1 MGIAEIK
8 ENYYS
13 TVAGKL
19 IEKFERRGIE
29 GHYFKNSASLVD
41 FVKKLIPEKSSV
53 SWGGSMTLLGT
64 GVLDY
69 LKTSNF
75 NLIDREKADTPEKIL
90 QIYRDAFSAD
100 YYFTGSNAITMDGK
114 LVNIDGTGNRV
125 AAICCG
131 PSFVLVVAG
140 MNKVVKDEVSAMDRI
155 KNFAAPMNS
164 ARLSRVTPCVD
175 SGKCEHCLAPECIC
189 SQTVI
194 TRRSG
199 IKGRI
204 KVLLVGETHGF

>member
-13 TVAGKL
+13 IVAEKL

-29 GHYFKNSASLVD
+29 GHYFKDSASLLD
-41 FVKKLIPEKSSV
+41 FVKNLIPENSSI
-53 SWGGSMTLLGT
+53 SWGGSMTLAGT
-64 GVLDY
+64 GVVDY
-69 LKTSNF
+69 LKTGSF

-114 LVNIDGTGNRV
+114 LVNIDGNGNRV
-125 AAICCG
+125 AAMCFG
-131 PSFVLVVAG
+131 PSFVIVIAG
-140 MNKVVKDEVSAMDRI
+140 MNKVVKDEVSAMDRV
-155 KNFAAPMNS
+155 KNLAAPMNTV
-164 ARLSRVTPCVD
+164 RLSRANPCAD
-175 SGKCEHCLAPECIC
+175 SGKCEHCLTPECIC

-194 TRRSG
+194 IRRSG

-204 KVLLVGETHGF
+204 KVLLVGEAYGF